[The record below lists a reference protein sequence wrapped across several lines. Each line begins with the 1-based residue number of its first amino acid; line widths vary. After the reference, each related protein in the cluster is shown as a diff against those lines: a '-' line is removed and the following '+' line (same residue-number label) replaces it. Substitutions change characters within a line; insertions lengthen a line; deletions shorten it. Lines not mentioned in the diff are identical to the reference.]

1 MKSQR
6 PPWLRGVIQA
16 LPIVMGYVPIGFAF
30 GVLAQQAGL
39 STLNTLL
46 MSLLVYAGSAQ
57 LIAVGL
63 CATGAPPLAVVSTTF
78 IVNLRHL
85 LMSAALSPFLRHWS
99 PGALAGFAYELTDET
114 FAVHT
119 TQFAAGDVAP
129 APAFARNLTAHLT
142 WVVSTGLG
150 IGVGQRI
157 TDVEPLALDYVL
169 PAMFI
174 ALLVMQIKDSLQVG
188 VALIAGVLAV
198 GLVTLGLDRWYVMVA
213 TLIAATLGTVYETW
227 GQGRWRSGDL
237 GER

>member
-1 MKSQR
+1 
-6 PPWLRGVIQA
+6 
-16 LPIVMGYVPIGFAF
+16 MGYVPIGFAF

-63 CATGAPPLAVVSTTF
+63 YATGAPPLSMISTTF

-85 LMSAALSPFLRHWS
+85 LMSAALSPFLKHWS

-119 TQFAAGDVAP
+119 TQFAAGDVEQTT
-129 APAFARNLTAHLT
+129 AFVRNITAHIS
-142 WVVSTGLG
+142 WVGGTALG
-150 IGVGQRI
+150 IVAGQRI
-157 TDVEPLALDYVL
+157 TDVKPLALDYVL

-174 ALLVMQIKDSLQVG
+174 ALLVIQIKDWLQVG
-188 VALIAGVLAV
+188 VAFIAGILAV
-198 GLVTLGLDRWYVMVA
+198 GLLMLGLDRWHVMVA
-213 TLIAATLGTVYETW
+213 TLIAATLGTVAEVFWGPFDYETVANES
-227 GQGRWRSGDL
+227 QDVFGREISASAEGGDS
-237 GER
+237 